1 MRIQPELEKVSK
13 RAIGLASLAGALSW
27 QCAKFA
33 PDIAVDASGGMAG
46 TAGTEVGAG
55 AGASA
60 GIGGVGEA
68 GSAGAASELSAVRPE
83 RSLIESNPDALAYFT
98 LERTLSR
105 ATAELGADVYR
116 AYALSFAE
124 RSTDPASPGP
134 RCDDENPSSN
144 GLSSMNGFSLPCPAE
159 AADLYWQLTAWKPLA
174 VTNRFDLAPM
184 GGETC
189 GEQHLSFFYDT
200 SFMGQ
205 PEFPARAYLSFAA
218 VIENPAPDRGLE
230 GCRPLLEFWASLG
243 RHEYDA
249 PDRRARALEHVFFGA
264 SLSTDNLPESPEL
277 AGLKRSA
284 FLPMISP
291 EHFGHAGRL
300 QLLYFGDLGD
310 WHFFEHALVP
320 AQEGFVL
327 RRPLTQSLPVAALLN
342 EHPKRE
348 QCIDELLS
356 SVPGLLN
363 EDVNLL
369 RLDIDPACF
378 AATNSVMETTLAAGM
393 ISEPLGPTRRA
404 HEAVLPRQRLARRTP
419 RSARRVRRDLL
430 GMPQFGQLSL
440 GEPEQHLSGEPR
452 FDASVRSERPRRQ
465 PPLLRALTSAERDLR
480 PTLGER
486 FERLL
491 AAPRGLRAAARR
503 RAFSHGDRRCAA
515 RATKSVA
522 AHAQSRQ
529 FGEQTPQQE
538 CARLRVMD
546 AGVQF
551 AYLRARRLSVL

>member
-393 ISEPLGPTRRA
+393 ISEPLGPDLRA
-404 HEAVLPRQRLARRTP
+404 RLDAHMKQSYPDSGLHGEHLARRAEFAGTCSGCHNLVNSP
-419 RSARRVRRDLL
+419 WVNPSSISQVSRDL
-430 GMPQFGQLSL
+430 MQACAA
-440 GEPEQHLSGEPR
+440 SGPDVSR
-452 FDASVRSERPRRQ
+452 RCYARS
-465 PPLLRALTSAERDLR
+465 PLLNAIFVPHWANVLNDFLQHPGAYGPL
-480 PTLGER
+480 PAGEHSR
-486 FERLL
+486 T
-491 AAPRGLRAAARR
+491 AIDG
-503 RAFSHGDRRCAA
+503 
-515 RATKSVA
+515 
-522 AHAQSRQ
+522 AQLVRQ
-529 FGEQTPQQE
+529 NP
-538 CARLRVMD
+538 
-546 AGVQF
+546 
-551 AYLRARRLSVL
+551 